1 MKFQAKPKIADKAM
15 NSATAE
21 INIIGGRQTNVSK
34 KGRNVIS
41 CYVIS
46 CYDVTLITSL
56 P

>member
-1 MKFQAKPKIADKAM
+1 MKFQAKPKIADKAL

-21 INIIGGRQTNVSK
+21 INIIGGRQTNVLK
-34 KGRNVIS
+34 KGRN
-41 CYVIS
+41 VIS

>member
-1 MKFQAKPKIADKAM
+1 MKFQAKPKIADKAL
-15 NSATAE
+15 NSAIAE
-21 INIIGGRQTNVSK
+21 INITGGRQPNILK

-46 CYDVTLITSL
+46 CYDVTLITLL